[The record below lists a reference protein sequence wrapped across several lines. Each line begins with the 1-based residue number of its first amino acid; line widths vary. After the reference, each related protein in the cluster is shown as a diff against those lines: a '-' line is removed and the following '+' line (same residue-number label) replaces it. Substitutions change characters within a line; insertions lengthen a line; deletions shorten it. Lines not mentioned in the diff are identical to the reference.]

1 AERNLSKRFR
11 KMDDPNYSLFEEEYK
26 RYVFMKKTSLIFL
39 LVGLPLFVLG
49 LVLIITVS
57 ILGIIPLTFGGLGI
71 MMIMYLPILLMDRKK
86 FKRVLE
92 AKESKQPENLVN
104 LARRYSISS
113 GYLDQEVARIATYL
127 LVDQKSRDIAFILKE
142 RLSMRKPMKV
152 YEILRTFYLLAI
164 KLGYKDHYELYNN
177 LEQGSSKDQKELSD
191 EVDNEIVIPITKI
204 YYLEGIPERAKCMV
218 SGLELEF
225 LMDEIVVCPFC
236 SAWAKKD
243 LLFSWLSENDFCP
256 VCRRELHMKDCPLV
270 QIGQEKSNLK

>member
-1 AERNLSKRFR
+1 
-11 KMDDPNYSLFEEEYK
+11 MDDPNYSLFEEEYK

-142 RLSMRKPMKV
+142 RLSMRKPLKV
-152 YEILRTFYLLAI
+152 YEILRAFYLLAI
-164 KLGYKDHYELYNN
+164 KLGYKDHYELYNY
-177 LEQGSSKDQKELSD
+177 LEQGSSKDQKEQPD

-218 SGLELEF
+218 SGLEINF

-236 SAWAKKD
+236 SAWAKKE

-256 VCRRELHMKDCPLV
+256 VCRRELLMKDCPLG